1 MTNNLNMI
9 LLENRNYSIPLISA
23 IIISIIIYRTAFKN
37 GNYTCDNLI
46 VNTYLYVILSLV
58 LFHIFMMYFSEI
70 IPFEMVLDV
79 SKKYNINIILLITF
93 AILFAVIMIFNYM
106 YKNIVISHIILLL
119 LVVFAG
125 FCNSFLY
132 TLLKMEG
139 LYEKVILT
147 VVFIFILFTFLFYKY
162 KEILSQYINDKFY
175 IIVIFSVLLVCIIEF
190 ILIFTNTYSLDIMFI
205 ISSFIIGAFIY
216 ILLYHTKKLSEIK
229 KTDCEEALKNCN
241 SKDKKNCNPKNYPA
255 YPQKS
260 WRIFNA
266 IVVLFQNIAEIF
278 LGRKKNRRI
287 GRSRI
292 GRSRGRGRGRGR
304 SF

>member
-1 MTNNLNMI
+1 MDAYKKMI
-9 LLENRNYSIPLISA
+9 LIENTNYSIPIISA
-23 IIISIIIYRTAFKN
+23 IIISIIIYKNAFKN
-37 GNYTCDNLI
+37 GNYTCDNLVI
-46 VNTYLYVILSLV
+46 NTYLYVILSLV
-58 LFHIFMMYFSEI
+58 LFHIFMMYFSEN
-70 IPFEMVLDV
+70 IPLEMLLNVIND
-79 SKKYNINIILLITF
+79 YNINVVFFITF
-93 AILFAVIMIFNYM
+93 AILFAILILFRYM

-119 LVVFAG
+119 LVVFSS

-147 VVFIFILFTFLFYKY
+147 VLFIFILFTFLFYKY
-162 KEILSQYINDKFY
+162 KETLSQYINDKFY
-175 IIVIFSVLLVCIIEF
+175 IIVIFSVLLVCIIEL
-190 ILIFTNTYSLDIMFI
+190 ILIFTNTYSLNMMFI

-241 SKDKKNCNPKNYPA
+241 SEDQKNCNSQNYPS

-278 LGRKKNRRI
+278 LGKKRSSRR
-287 GRSRI
+287 
-292 GRSRGRGRGRGR
+292 RSRGR

>member
-1 MTNNLNMI
+1 MYKDII
-9 LLENRNYSIPLISA
+9 LIENTNYSIPIISA
-23 IIISIIIYRTAFKN
+23 IIISVIIYKNAFKN
-37 GNYTCDNLI
+37 GNYTCDNL
-46 VNTYLYVILSLV
+46 VMNTYLYVILSLV
-58 LFHIFMMYFSEI
+58 LFHIFMMYFSENIPLEMLLNVINDYSINVI
-70 IPFEMVLDV
+70 IFT
-79 SKKYNINIILLITF
+79 TF
-93 AILFAVIMIFNYM
+93 AILFATLVLFRYM

-119 LVVFAG
+119 LVAFFG

-147 VVFIFILFTFLFYKY
+147 VLFIFILFTFLFYKY
-162 KEILSQYINDKFY
+162 KETLSQYINDKFY
-175 IIVIFSVLLVCIIEF
+175 IIVIFSVLLVCIIEL
-190 ILIFTNTYSLDIMFI
+190 ILIFTNTYSLDMMFI

-241 SKDKKNCNPKNYPA
+241 SEDQKNCNPQNYPS

-266 IVVLFQNIAEIF
+266 IIVLFQNIAELF
-278 LGRKKNRRI
+278 LGKKKSSRR
-287 GRSRI
+287 GR
-292 GRSRGRGRGRGR
+292 GRSRGR